1 MKLSLKD
8 ELFMMLAE
16 YETTQD
22 VSGLIKRYETII
34 KDKFLLALE
43 ERLGG

>member
-1 MKLSLKD
+1 VKLSLKD
-8 ELFMMLAE
+8 ELFALLAE
-16 YETTQD
+16 YETTKD
-22 VSGLIKRYETII
+22 VVGLIKKYEKKI

>member
-1 MKLSLKD
+1 MKLSFKD
-8 ELFMMLAE
+8 ELFAMLAE

-22 VSGLIKRYETII
+22 VSILIKRYEKII
-34 KDKFLLALE
+34 KDKFYLALE

>member
-8 ELFMMLAE
+8 ELFAMLAE
-16 YETTQD
+16 YETTYD
-22 VSGLIKRYETII
+22 MVSLVTKYEEKI
-34 KDKFLLALE
+34 KDKFYLALE